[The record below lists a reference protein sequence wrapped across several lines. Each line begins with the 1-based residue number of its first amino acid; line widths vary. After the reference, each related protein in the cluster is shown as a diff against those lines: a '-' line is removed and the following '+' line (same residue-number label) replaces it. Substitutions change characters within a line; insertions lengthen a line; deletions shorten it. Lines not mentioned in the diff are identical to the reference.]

1 MGIAIVHMITV
12 KKIPRIPEFD
22 WEWETMRLIE
32 TLYFIGC
39 LISQIPGGFLA
50 ARYKANIIFGT
61 GIGATAILHF
71 FVPTAARLGP
81 QCLIIV
87 RILQGIADGV
97 TFPASHEIW
106 KWWAPPLDRTQLVT
120 LALCGSILG
129 AVVGTPVSEWLAEGQ
144 GWPAMFYFYGFSI
157 NPMFKSM
164 TASIEKG
171 LKSAPVLPTMLK
183 IAGVL
188 IASITAVLAVS
199 SAVRSHADYLA
210 PCNST
215 LRCRNHEMYCSEGV
229 CQCPPNK
236 APVMLRWD
244 LHCRGEDHP
253 WVISNASC
261 LSSKK
266 TVAKSSCRHSPCY
279 SGILVDLLRSADED
293 GKFLDNCTITEV
305 TWVGQFKS
313 GAWTNN
319 SIMDH
324 LAGNKTDLGLAI
336 FNQPTLS
343 PHVKAAVH
351 FESILVG
358 NYKNNVALGIAFP
371 KSFNEERVHELGD
384 RILQVTDHGR
394 AGEIFDKYFLQDGPT
409 LWKKDKQLTTFM
421 PRRVV
426 YWL

>member
-1 MGIAIVHMITV
+1 MTKRYLLACLASLGFLISFGLRCSMGIAIVHMITV

-144 GWPAMFYFYGFSI
+144 GWPAMFYFY
-157 NPMFKSM
+157 
-164 TASIEKG
+164 
-171 LKSAPVLPTMLK
+171 
-183 IAGVL
+183 
-188 IASITAVLAVS
+188 
-199 SAVRSHADYLA
+199 VRSHADYLA

-244 LHCRGEDHP
+244 LHCRGE
-253 WVISNASC
+253 I
-261 LSSKK
+261 
-266 TVAKSSCRHSPCY
+266 
-279 SGILVDLLRSADED
+279 
-293 GKFLDNCTITEV
+293 
-305 TWVGQFKS
+305 
-313 GAWTNN
+313 
-319 SIMDH
+319 
-324 LAGNKTDLGLAI
+324 
-336 FNQPTLS
+336 
-343 PHVKAAVH
+343 
-351 FESILVG
+351 
-358 NYKNNVALGIAFP
+358 
-371 KSFNEERVHELGD
+371 
-384 RILQVTDHGR
+384 
-394 AGEIFDKYFLQDGPT
+394 
-409 LWKKDKQLTTFM
+409 
-421 PRRVV
+421 
-426 YWL
+426 